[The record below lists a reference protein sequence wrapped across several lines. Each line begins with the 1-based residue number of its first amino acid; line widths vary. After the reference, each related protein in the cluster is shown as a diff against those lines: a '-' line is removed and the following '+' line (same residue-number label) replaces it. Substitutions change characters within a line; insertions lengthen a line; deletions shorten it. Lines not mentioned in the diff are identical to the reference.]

1 MDIRALFS
9 LVFVAL
15 SVALAVCGLIA
26 FRSRKPIGVPLG
38 RMLLALIPPVAGN
51 LLIISATTKLPA
63 TIGCYLYY
71 IGIDFT
77 VFSLLRYI
85 LSYCNIL
92 WKANKARVFVL
103 SLLGLDVF
111 QLLANI
117 FFGHAF
123 SLERIELYG
132 KPYYRMVP
140 YLPQNLHRLLVY
152 GVLAA
157 VMVILLLKML
167 HSSRIAS
174 RRYAVIF
181 FTLLAVIIWCSFYV
195 ISRTPLDRSMIG
207 YAAFGLLAFYFS
219 LYYKPVRLLNRI
231 MMDISAELP
240 DSVFFFDD
248 VGSCIWLNREARSR
262 RTAGPPSWSWTGKGA
277 GATTRWRS
285 VPSGTPGAT

>member
-1 MDIRALFS
+1 MDIRAIFS
-9 LVFVAL
+9 LIFVAL
-15 SVALAVCGLIA
+15 SVALAVCGRIA

-38 RMLLALIPPVAGN
+38 RMLVTLIPPLAGN

-77 VFSLLRYI
+77 AFSLLRYT
-85 LSYCNIL
+85 LSYCNIP

-140 YLPQNLHRLLVY
+140 YMPQNLHRLLVY

-157 VMVILLLKML
+157 G
-167 HSSRIAS
+167 SGA
-174 RRYAVIF
+174 
-181 FTLLAVIIWCSFYV
+181 
-195 ISRTPLDRSMIG
+195 DREIG
-207 YAAFGLLAFYFS
+207 RAH
-219 LYYKPVRLLNRI
+219 V
-231 MMDISAELP
+231 
-240 DSVFFFDD
+240 
-248 VGSCIWLNREARSR
+248 
-262 RTAGPPSWSWTGKGA
+262 
-277 GATTRWRS
+277 
-285 VPSGTPGAT
+285 